1 MTMRAH
7 TLGLCT
13 FAWLLVAI
21 PMSAGVTQASPVS
34 NPPLTPTC
42 AVSTSITSPRDSLA
56 EDAALRRH
64 HDRVNPALPPEVVA
78 RRRAQ
83 AFEAQCWAVGAPVV
97 LITSG
102 VLLAE
107 RASAA
112 GHPEDA
118 GWGIG
123 LVATG
128 LLVGPSFG
136 WARAGDGG
144 RAVSGALLR
153 TGAVLGGLMLAGAV
167 SDGASGDQGPA
178 ALGAGAGLALVLAA
192 TVLDV
197 RHLGRHVRAHGFAHD
212 AQFSLLTTHGP
223 GLALTLPL
231 P

>member
-1 MTMRAH
+1 MRAH
-7 TLGLCT
+7 TRGRRRFVAPIVAC
-13 FAWLLVAI
+13 LLLSSGA
-21 PMSAGVTQASPVS
+21 QASPVMS
-34 NPPLTPTC
+34 PALTPTC
-42 AVSTSITSPRDSLA
+42 AVSTSITAPRDP
-56 EDAALRRH
+56 AAGRPH
-64 HDRVNPALPPEVVA
+64 DDRVDPSLPPEVVA

-118 GWGIG
+118 GWGTG

-128 LLVGPSFG
+128 LLVGPSLG

-153 TGAVLGGLMLAGAV
+153 TGAVLGGMMLAGAV
-167 SDGASGDQGPA
+167 SNGASGDLGPA
-178 ALGAGAGLALVLAA
+178 ALGAGAGLTLAMAA